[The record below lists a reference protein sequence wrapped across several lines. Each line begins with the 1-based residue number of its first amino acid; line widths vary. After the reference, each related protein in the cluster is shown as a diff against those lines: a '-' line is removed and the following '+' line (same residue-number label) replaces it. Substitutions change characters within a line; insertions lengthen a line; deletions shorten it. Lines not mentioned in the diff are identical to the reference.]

1 MASSRPPGAGD
12 RPCAVVTGAA
22 GFIGGYVVEEF
33 LEQGWRVCALVHR
46 RESRRLTELA
56 EERRLTLVRGDAADA
71 TLGER
76 VLLPALDGR
85 RPDAVVH
92 CAGRASDVGR
102 RSAFLH
108 ANLESVRGLVA
119 FCAKAAVPCLTFVS
133 TTDVYGLRDFHGE
146 GEDDLPLDNNTGN
159 PYPGC
164 KIAAE
169 EHIRACLPRDRWAIV
184 RPAAV
189 WGVGDRTLT
198 PRVVGF
204 LRHSPA
210 IVHFGRW
217 HGGNRWPLAHVRNVA
232 AAVYIATACAEAH
245 GQPVNVLDDEWTSV
259 DEVYRILASVY
270 LPSRRFRSVTVPVW
284 AAWPLAWAVTGISG
298 LAGLTR
304 PLTDPSLY
312 ALRTVSSNL
321 DFGTARLRGR
331 LGQAGRGLVTRE
343 EGLEELRR
351 TLSGARRMPGPV

>member
-1 MASSRPPGAGD
+1 MASSASGAEPSLP
-12 RPCAVVTGAA
+12 RSVVVTGAA

-33 LEQGWRVCALVHR
+33 LEQGWSVCALVHR
-46 RESRRLTELA
+46 NRSARLAELA
-56 EERRLTLVRGDAADA
+56 AEGRVTLVTGDAADA

-76 VLLPALDGR
+76 ALLPALGGR

-102 RSAFLH
+102 RSAFRR
-108 ANLESVRGLVA
+108 ANLGSVRSLVA
-119 FCAKAAVPCLTFVS
+119 FCSEAEVPCFTFVS
-133 TTDVYGLRDFHGE
+133 TTDVYGLRDFR
-146 GEDDLPLDNNTGN
+146 GEDDLPLDDNTGN
-159 PYPGC
+159 PYPAY

-169 EHIRACLPRDRWAIV
+169 EHVRRSLPAERWAIV

-217 HGGNRWPLAHVRNVA
+217 RGANRWPLAHVRNVS
-232 AAVYIATACAEAH
+232 AAVFAATVLAEGH
-245 GQPVNVLDDEWTSV
+245 GRPVNVLDDEWTSV
-259 DEVYRILASVY
+259 DEVYRMLASVY
-270 LPSRRFRSVTVPVW
+270 LPDRRPRSVTLPVW
-284 AAWPLAWAVTGISG
+284 AVWPFAWAVTAVSNAAN
-298 LAGLTR
+298 LAH

-321 DFGTARLRGR
+321 DFGNCRLHELLGR
-331 LGQAGRGLVTRE
+331 QGRRLMTRE
-343 EGLEELRR
+343 EGLAELRR
-351 TLSGARRMPGPV
+351 